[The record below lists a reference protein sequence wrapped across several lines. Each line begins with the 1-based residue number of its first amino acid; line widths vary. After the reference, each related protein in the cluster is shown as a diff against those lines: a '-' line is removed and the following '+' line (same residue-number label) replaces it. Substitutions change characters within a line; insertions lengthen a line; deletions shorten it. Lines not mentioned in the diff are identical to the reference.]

1 MYIPSHFEIRDRAI
15 LLEACAMHPFG
26 MLLAPNTD
34 GSVEVSHLPFILH
47 EQQNAPLQILCH
59 VARSNPL
66 AEMAMQGARMTA
78 VFSGPHGYVSPLW
91 YETPERQVP
100 TWNYVVVHAT
110 GVSRTLSAEALDALV
125 ENLSRQ
131 YEGPTGWSTSQLPKD
146 FRRDLVRGIV
156 GIALEIKMENFVGK
170 FKLSQNR
177 TPNDQDRVREA
188 LAKRGTPDD
197 QHMATW
203 MTRLSLKRSV

>member
-1 MYIPSHFEIRDRAI
+1 MYMPSHFEVRDRAI

-26 MLLAPNTD
+26 MLLAPSTN
-34 GSVEVSHLPFILH
+34 GSVEVSHLPFILY

-110 GVSRTLSAEALDALV
+110 APHNSRTTSVATSSAALS
-125 ENLSRQ
+125 
-131 YEGPTGWSTSQLPKD
+131 GLP
-146 FRRDLVRGIV
+146 L
-156 GIALEIKMENFVGK
+156 
-170 FKLSQNR
+170 
-177 TPNDQDRVREA
+177 
-188 LAKRGTPDD
+188 
-197 QHMATW
+197 
-203 MTRLSLKRSV
+203 RLKTLWANSN